1 MQSSNGF
8 LRTLDL
14 RTSSLPVPSWWRR
27 LILARRVMRA
37 VAQPAGDWTLFT
49 ADGRRHVGDLA
60 GGWILAD
67 LDCCGLVWRTLS
79 GQRLGAV
86 ILLSRQPPD
95 TARRLLVR
103 LRWPQCKK
111 SREPVFPAG

>member
-14 RTSSLPVPSWWRR
+14 QTSSLPVPAVFRR
-27 LILARRVMRA
+27 FVLPRRVMRA
-37 VAQPAGDWTLFT
+37 VVQPAGDWTLFT
-49 ADGRRHVGDLA
+49 ADGRRHAADLA

-67 LDCCGLVWRTLS
+67 LGCCGLAWRTS
-79 GQRLGAV
+79 GGQRLSALIRLG
-86 ILLSRQPPD
+86 RQPPK

-111 SREPVFPAG
+111 AGYQ